1 MKRFTVIHGC
11 DEEDGEEYLQI
22 SVGNFG
28 VRLYDLTE
36 DEDEEESEEPRKQF
50 GFVTFPDPPEEEGE
64 EGDEEGEFD
73 PEGADVRI
81 EPVERGVTPAT
92 LRRIRPLPRTRRSK

>member
-36 DEDEEESEEPRKQF
+36 DEEEREEPKKQF
-50 GFVTFPDPPEEEGE
+50 GFVTFPDPPEEVEAVE
-64 EGDEEGEFD
+64 KPEAEDD
-73 PEGADVRI
+73 DVPEGADAGI
-81 EPVERGVTPAT
+81 QPVEHELTPAT
-92 LRRIRPLPRTRRSK
+92 LRHTRRSK